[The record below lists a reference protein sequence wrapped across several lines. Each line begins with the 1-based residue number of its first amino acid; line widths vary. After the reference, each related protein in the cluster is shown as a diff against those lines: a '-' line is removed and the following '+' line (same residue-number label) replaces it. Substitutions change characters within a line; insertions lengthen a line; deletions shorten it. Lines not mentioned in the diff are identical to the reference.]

1 MKYKILL
8 LFFITFFTVTA
19 FAGKITGVISDDKG
33 NPLPYASITI
43 KEKHIGTTANQEGH
57 YSLELSAGDYT
68 IIIQYVGF
76 AKLEQK
82 VHIDDNDKHLDFS
95 LHPSQLQ
102 LKDVVVS
109 SGAEDPAYAI
119 IRHAIKKRE
128 EYRTALDS
136 FTCEAYIKTLI
147 KTRALPRKILGQ
159 KIDSADWKQ
168 MGVDSTGK
176 GIIYLSESLTK
187 IAFKKPDKVKLEVIS
202 GRESGTSGY
211 GFSFPTFIDFYNN
224 NIQVFGGQ
232 IAPRGYVCPIADGAL
247 GFYKYHFLGS
257 FFEDGREINRIQ
269 VIPKRKYEPL
279 FSGTIEITE
288 GDWRIYSLDLL
299 LTKESQLEILDTVE
313 IKQIHF
319 PVTKNIWRTKDQVLY
334 FTFKKFG
341 IDAVGNFL
349 NVFNNYDV
357 TPAFKKKYFN
367 NILVKFDTAV
377 NKKTITYWDSVRP
390 VPLEPEEIK
399 DYHVK
404 DSIYHYQRDSSFT
417 DRFRDSLR
425 RMQGKVSIMNILWNG
440 FARSNYNPANYNT
453 IQWQPLLRQ
462 VQYNTVEGLAL
473 NAEATFSHGFLPQ
486 KRELSFTPHVRY
498 GFSNGHFNAWGTVSY
513 NKRSSW
519 PGMTNNFTDDAGSFR
534 MNNFS
539 LSGGKRINQFNKD
552 EPISPLFNSIYTLF
566 FNHNYMKIY
575 ENYFVQFDYKGA
587 SQTGLKYTARLLY
600 EDRIHLENTTDF
612 SIIQYDSQKFTPNY
626 PYEKIDSQFPRHQ
639 AVIAKFSLE
648 YQPGQ
653 KYIQFPDSRVPL
665 GSKYP
670 TFGLSYEKGINN
682 ILGSDVDFDK
692 WNFSVTDDINFKLAG
707 TFNYRIDIGG
717 FLNDRSV
724 FIQDYRHFNGNQII
738 FASKYLNSFQMAPY
752 YANSTTAS
760 FYSTLHAE
768 HHFNGLLTNKIPL
781 FKRLNW
787 NLVAGTNAFYV
798 NGDNNYV
805 EIFAGLENILKLFR
819 IDVVGSYLNGNSGQ
833 VAVRLG
839 FGGLFG
845 GKISLGN

>member
-1 MKYKILL
+1 MKNKILL
-8 LFFITFFTVTA
+8 VLFILFFTITA

-43 KEKHIGTTANQEGH
+43 KEKHIGTTANQEGR

-68 IIIQYVGF
+68 IVVQYVGF

-82 VHIDDNDKHLDFS
+82 VHIDDTDKHLDFT

-109 SGAEDPAYAI
+109 SGSEDPAYAI

-128 EYRTALDS
+128 GYRTALDS

-168 MGVDSTGK
+168 MGIDSTGK

-187 IAFKKPDKVKLEVIS
+187 IAFKRPDKVKLEVIS

-319 PVTKNIWRTKDQVLY
+319 PVTKSIWRTKDQVLY

-390 VPLEPEEIK
+390 VPLDPEEIK
-399 DYHVK
+399 DYRVK

-417 DRFRDSLR
+417 ERFRDSLR
-425 RMQGKVSIMNILWNG
+425 RMQGKISVMNILWNG
-440 FARSNYNPANYNT
+440 FTRSNYNPANYNS
-453 IQWQPLLRQ
+453 IQWQPLLKQ
-462 VQYNTVEGLAL
+462 VQYNTVEGVAV

-486 KRELSFTPHVRY
+486 KRGIKFY
-498 GFSNGHFNAWGTVSY
+498 A
-513 NKRSSW
+513 
-519 PGMTNNFTDDAGSFR
+519 A
-534 MNNFS
+534 
-539 LSGGKRINQFNKD
+539 
-552 EPISPLFNSIYTLF
+552 YTLWF
-566 FNHNYMKIY
+566 
-575 ENYFVQFDYKGA
+575 
-587 SQTGLKYTARLLY
+587 
-600 EDRIHLENTTDF
+600 
-612 SIIQYDSQKFTPNY
+612 
-626 PYEKIDSQFPRHQ
+626 
-639 AVIAKFSLE
+639 
-648 YQPGQ
+648 
-653 KYIQFPDSRVPL
+653 
-665 GSKYP
+665 
-670 TFGLSYEKGINN
+670 
-682 ILGSDVDFDK
+682 
-692 WNFSVTDDINFKLAG
+692 
-707 TFNYRIDIGG
+707 
-717 FLNDRSV
+717 
-724 FIQDYRHFNGNQII
+724 
-738 FASKYLNSFQMAPY
+738 
-752 YANSTTAS
+752 
-760 FYSTLHAE
+760 
-768 HHFNGLLTNKIPL
+768 
-781 FKRLNW
+781 
-787 NLVAGTNAFYV
+787 
-798 NGDNNYV
+798 
-805 EIFAGLENILKLFR
+805 
-819 IDVVGSYLNGNSGQ
+819 
-833 VAVRLG
+833 
-839 FGGLFG
+839 
-845 GKISLGN
+845 